1 MNSLVEKLL
10 VILPI
15 GGLLILA
22 GIFLGGEVW
31 AKGKVVLGDI
41 LKFFGWAGASVRK
54 LSVKAEYEGT
64 INSIIQ
70 DYNQAFETP
79 ILPSCTLQ
87 WVTPENQTTLLNG
100 TEAIICLSFDK
111 KDHNLNFYNAT
122 INFVKTGL
130 IAKTKN
136 YLTKP
141 ASNAIDLLTTHIILR
156 NNRREVLSTFRSKFS
171 EFDKDTRG
179 EFESLAPTND
189 RGLFLNLLLPEFHHY
204 GELIDTLPP
213 SSEFNTEAANFLQWF
228 KDLATREFDARTNL
242 KFNSKNFNVGV
253 ILVAKSETWD
263 KFGPVAYT
271 KWADFYSSEG
281 YNSVYVL
288 AKGSEGHERASQV
301 TKILTQSKGFDSI
314 NRRTR
319 IKCLSADGTPYTV
332 TCFSLRPNRATISY
346 LAWEKLKEYFVG
358 KKPVPVIVESVQK
371 EEIIVNAFGI
381 KFEISNPNL
390 SSLHIADARKIF
402 NEEEELFLDIK
413 ELDADRMHIVLS
425 NVQTISDPKTFI
437 EEVVNADT
445 IFPCKIERI
454 QLDQQGFQIGLKASN
469 AKLKSWVFIP
479 RPNATFSRFQDL
491 SVKYHLGSKINVS
504 IQTYSST
511 SSNFIGRISPLV
523 DPWDDI
529 EKKLDE
535 EQIIN
540 VMVKQIN
547 EFSIIGE
554 IEEGLECILS
564 RHELSWKAE
573 ECDTSRFNIDDRLAV
588 RVILIEKEK
597 RKIICSLKQ
606 VNKTP
611 ELEFFEKNIYSR
623 LTARI
628 TRIIPAKGMVIE
640 YPNNPST
647 GFIHWFDIGWAPVGQ
662 FEKKYSVG
670 EEVEVVIA
678 DYNSAKNR
686 IRFSIKETFRHDFN
700 RWIKLKKVGDF
711 VPGTVIEYFE
721 NCVHVQISE
730 GGYTVQGFVLKKNI
744 SNLAFVEQE
753 DLPLFMPIGHV
764 FNFGIDEINKQK
776 QTISL
781 TRKSH
786 LKNSN
791 DLMYGRVYIARY
803 VKENRDH
810 GIVYANDFEGKISPA
825 PINTEIG
832 DDINVLAESLASKE
846 FYKAD

>member
-10 VILPI
+10 LFIPI
-15 GGLLILA
+15 GVLLLLA

-156 NNRREVLSTFRSKFS
+156 DNRREVLSTFRSKFS
-171 EFDKDTRG
+171 EFDKETRD

-281 YNSVYVL
+281 YNAVYVL

-314 NRRTR
+314 NRRTK

-346 LAWEKLKEYFVG
+346 LAWEKLKECFVG
-358 KKPVPVIVESVQK
+358 NNPVPAIVESVQK
-371 EEIIVNAFGI
+371 DEIIVNAFGI

-390 SSLHIADARKIF
+390 SSLYIADARKIF
-402 NEEEELFLDIK
+402 QEEEELFLDIK
-413 ELDADRMHIVLS
+413 EIDADKMHVVLS
-425 NVQTISDPKTFI
+425 NALTISDPKTFI

-445 IFPCKIERI
+445 LFPCKIERI
-454 QLDQQGFQIGLKASN
+454 QLDQQGFQIGLKVSN
-469 AKLKSWVFIP
+469 TKLKSWVFIP
-479 RPNATFSRFQDL
+479 RTNATFSRFQDL
-491 SVKYHLGSKINVS
+491 SLKYLLGSKIDVS
-504 IQTYSST
+504 IQKYSST
-511 SSNFIGRISPLV
+511 SSNFIGKISTLA
-523 DPWDDI
+523 DPWDGV
-529 EKKLDE
+529 EKKLRE

-540 VMVKQIN
+540 VIVKQIN

-564 RHELSWKAE
+564 RQEISWKAA
-573 ECDTSRFNIDDRLAV
+573 ECDTSRFNIDDKLTV
-588 RVILIEKEK
+588 RVLSIEREK
-597 RKIICSLKQ
+597 RKVICSIKQ

-611 ELEFFEKNIYSR
+611 ELEFFEENIYAR

-628 TRIIPAKGMVIE
+628 TKIIPVKGMVIE
-640 YPNNPST
+640 YPNSPSN

-670 EEVEVVIA
+670 DEVEVIIA

-700 RWIKLKKVGDF
+700 RWIKSNQVGDF
-711 VPGTVIEYFE
+711 VTGTVIGYFE
-721 NCVHVQISE
+721 NCVHIEISDGE
-730 GGYTVQGFVLKKNI
+730 YVVQGFVLRKNI
-744 SNLAFVEQE
+744 SNLAFIEQDE
-753 DLPLFMPIGHV
+753 IPIFLPIGSV
-764 FNFGIDEINKQK
+764 FLFGINEISKEK

-781 TRKSH
+781 TRKTH

-791 DLMYGRVYIARY
+791 GLNYGQVYEARY
-803 VKENRDH
+803 VKGNRDH
-810 GIVYANDFEGKISPA
+810 GIIYANDFEGKIKPV
-825 PINTEIG
+825 PLNIKIG
-832 DDINVLAESLASKE
+832 ENVNVLAESLASKE
-846 FYKAD
+846 FFIAE